1 MPRIKDEL
9 QTIPGIG
16 RTIAQ
21 DLRDLKIFKVADLKG
36 KNPLRLYE
44 EMCAFQGQKIDPC
57 MLYTLRCAVYFA
69 SETSHDPELLKWWNW
84 KDREYNE
91 S

>member
-1 MPRIKDEL
+1 MPRPKDEL

-16 RTIAQ
+16 KTIAQ
-21 DLRDLKIFKVADLKG
+21 DLRDLKILKVADLKG
-36 KNPLRLYE
+36 KNPQRLYE
-44 EMCAFQGQKIDPC
+44 KMCAIQGQKIDPC

-84 KDREYNE
+84 KEREYNE